1 MFESLSDRLESAFK
15 LLKGTHRLTELNVA
29 ESIKEIR
36 RALVAADVNYKI
48 AKEFTDKVKEKALGT
63 ENVLRQ
69 VNPGQLMV
77 KIVFDELTALMGGQ
91 SVGINVKG
99 RPGVVLVA
107 GLQGSGKTTFC
118 AKLARYLKEQ
128 RKLSPL
134 LVACDVYRPAA
145 IDQLSVLGASIQ
157 VPVYR
162 EDGNSSPVAIARNAV
177 QHARANNHSVVIV
190 DTAGR
195 LAVDEAMMAEVAA
208 IKAAIEPTETLF
220 VVDAMT
226 GQDAVNTAVAFH
238 ERIQYD
244 GVVLTKLDGD
254 TRGGAALSIQY
265 TVGKPIKFVSTG
277 EKIEAL
283 DVFHP
288 DRMARRI
295 LGMGDILSLVEK
307 AEMEMDEA
315 EARRLEKRLRQ
326 NKFDFEDF
334 LAQMRQIKRMGDL
347 KSIMSM
353 IPGMDKAL
361 RQIDL
366 DDKHLARMEAIIL
379 SMTPE
384 ERRNPDLLNLSRK
397 KRIALGCG
405 QSLEKVN
412 LFIKNFN
419 EMRKMM
425 QQLNKGGGKMPP
437 LPKTPRPGG
446 FRR

>member
-15 LLKGTHRLTELNVA
+15 VLKGTHRITELNVA

-48 AKEFTDKVKEKALGT
+48 AKEFTDKVKEKALGR
-63 ENVLRQ
+63 ENILRN

-99 RPGVVLVA
+99 TPGVVLVA

-128 RKLSPL
+128 RKMLPL

-145 IDQLSVLGASIQ
+145 IEQLNILGASIQ

-162 EDGNSSPVAIARNAV
+162 EEGNMDPVAIARNAL
-177 QHARANNHSVVIV
+177 QYARTHGQNVVIL

-195 LAVDEAMMAEVAA
+195 LAIDEAMMAEVAA
-208 IKAAIEPTETLF
+208 IKRTIEPTETLF

-226 GQDAVNTAVAFH
+226 GQDAVNTAQAFH

-254 TRGGAALSIQY
+254 TRGGAALSIKY
-265 TVGKPIKFVSTG
+265 TVGKPIKFISTG
-277 EKIEAL
+277 EKLETL

-295 LGMGDILSLVEK
+295 LGMGDVLSLVEK
-307 AEMEMDEA
+307 AEMELDEA
-315 EARRLEKRLRQ
+315 EARRLEKRLQQ
-326 NKFDFEDF
+326 NKFDFNDF
-334 LAQMRQIKRMGDL
+334 LSQLQQIKRLGDL
-347 KSIMSM
+347 KSLLSM
-353 IPGMDKAL
+353 LPGMDKAL
-361 RQIDL
+361 RNIHIDER
-366 DDKHLARMEAIIL
+366 HLLHIEAMIK
-379 SMTPE
+379 SMTPQ
-384 ERRNPDLLNLSRK
+384 ERQNPDILNLSRK
-397 KRIALGCG
+397 KRIARGSG
-405 QSLEKVN
+405 VPLEKVN
-412 LFIKNFN
+412 LFIKNFHD
-419 EMRKMM
+419 MRKLM
-425 QQLNKGGGKMPP
+425 QQMTQHRGKMPP
-437 LPKTPRPGG
+437 MPRMPYPKG